1 MMVLMKKSNLL
12 VGLLTSLLVGTNGY
26 WWLNNREQ
34 FRVTSVYD
42 GDTIWLKSG
51 DRIKLIGVN
60 APEIGRCLA
69 DEAKQKLSDLVL
81 DKVIDLKEEK
91 RDEWGRKMSL
101 VYVGETLVNL
111 EIMKAGLAKP
121 DYTPNSRS
129 EDIKNASRLASQNKT
144 GVYGDICKGSKTPPE
159 PKCVIKGNID
169 KSTAKHYYHLPNCRH
184 YSQIVLDLDTAEN
197 YFCSEAEAVRAG
209 FTLAPDCLR

>member
-1 MMVLMKKSNLL
+1 MV
-12 VGLLTSLLVGTNGY
+12 VLLTSLLVGTNGF
-26 WWLNNREQ
+26 WWWNGREQ
-34 FRVTSVYD
+34 YRVKSVYD

-51 DRIKLIGVN
+51 DRVKLIGVN

-81 DKVIDLKEEK
+81 DKVIDLREIK
-91 RDEWGRKMSL
+91 RDEWGRKMGL

-111 EIMKAGLAKP
+111 EIMKAGLGRP
-121 DYTPNSRS
+121 DYTPNSRA
-129 EDIKNASRLASQNKT
+129 EELKEASHLTSQNKI
-144 GVYGDICKGSKTPPE
+144 GVYGDKCKGSKTPLE

-169 KSTAKHYYHLPNCRH
+169 KSTGKHFYHLPSCRH

-197 YFCSEAEAVRAG
+197 YFCSESEAVRAG

>member
-1 MMVLMKKSNLL
+1 MKKISKNS
-12 VGLLTSLLVGTNGY
+12 LLTGVLAVMLVVTNGF
-26 WWLNNREQ
+26 WWWSGREE

-42 GDTIWLKSG
+42 GDTLWLKSG

-69 DEAKQKLSDLVL
+69 DEAKQKLKDLVL
-81 DKVIDLKEEK
+81 NKIIGLKEVK

-101 VYVGETLVNL
+101 VYVDGKTLVNL

-129 EDIKNASRLASQNKT
+129 EDLKNASRLASKNKI
-144 GVYGDICKGSKTPPE
+144 GVYSETCKGSKTPPISN
-159 PKCVIKGNID
+159 CTIKGNID
-169 KSTAKHYYHLPNCRH
+169 KGTGKHLYHLPSCRH
-184 YSQIVLDLDTAEN
+184 YSQIVLDLDTAES
-197 YFCSEAEAVRAG
+197 YFCTEIEALKAG